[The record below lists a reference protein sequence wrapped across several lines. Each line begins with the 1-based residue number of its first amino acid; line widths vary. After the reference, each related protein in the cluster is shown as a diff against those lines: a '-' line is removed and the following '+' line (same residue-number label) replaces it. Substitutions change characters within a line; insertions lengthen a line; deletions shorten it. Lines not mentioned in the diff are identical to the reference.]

1 MKVVKNAVVTGATK
15 GIGRAV
21 VERLAQE
28 GFSVLFCARNA
39 QDVANMEVALRE
51 QYPNANFYGI
61 AADVS
66 TNAGRALV
74 VNEMHAHYKI
84 IDFLLNNAGI
94 FRPGSIQ
101 TEEEGVLE
109 LLTQTNLYSAYH
121 LTRAAL
127 PLMVPNR
134 SGHIFNL
141 CSTASITAYTNG
153 GSYCITKFALLGM
166 SKVLREEMKAH
177 HIKVTSILPGATFT
191 ASWAGSGM
199 PEDRF
204 MKATDVSDMI
214 WACYQLSP
222 AAVVEE
228 LVMRPIE
235 GDLP

>member
-1 MKVVKNAVVTGATK
+1 MKEVKNAVVTGATK
-15 GIGRAV
+15 GIGKAV
-21 VERLAQE
+21 VERLARE

-39 QDVANMEVALRE
+39 QDVAKMESDLRGK
-51 QYPNANFYGI
+51 YPSAEFYGLV
-61 AADVS
+61 ADVS
-66 TNAGRALV
+66 QEEGRSLV
-74 VNEMHAHYKI
+74 SSHMQKHFGK

-101 TEEEGVLE
+101 SEEEGVLE

-121 LTRAAL
+121 ITRAAL
-127 PLMVPNR
+127 PLMIPNR

-166 SKVLREEMKAH
+166 SKVLREELKLQN
-177 HIKVTSILPGATFT
+177 IKVTSILPGATYT
-191 ASWAGSGM
+191 ASWEGSGM